1 MNNKAIIGLVVIAI
15 VLLGIFLF
23 AGKSNTTNTPSQQ
36 QEQTTKTPEETA
48 EKTEKNAVT
57 IKGFAFN
64 PETITVKK
72 GTTVTWTNEDA
83 AGHTA
88 TADDGTFD
96 TGLIAKGES
105 GSVTF
110 DTVGTFSY
118 HCTPHP
124 NMKGTVVVIE

>member
-1 MNNKAIIGLVVIAI
+1 MNNKVIIGIVVIAI
-15 VLLGIFLF
+15 VLLGVFLF
-23 AGKSNTTNTPSQQ
+23 AGKNNTTNTPSQQ

-48 EKTEKNAVT
+48 GKTEKNAVT
-57 IKGFAFN
+57 IKGFAFS

-72 GTTVTWTNEDA
+72 GTTITWTNEDA

-96 TGLIAKGES
+96 TGLITKGES

-124 NMKGTVVVIE
+124 NMKGTVVVTE